1 MSIKVLVSLS
11 CMKSPFCE
19 ATSHFVGLS
28 RLGFRVVG
36 TSGEVLDQSMDT
48 CQVEWDTSRERLVGG
63 FEDLKGHF
71 LDVLQTK
78 TAARWT

>member
-1 MSIKVLVSLS
+1 MRAAAAGFPS
-11 CMKSPFCE
+11 CFY
-19 ATSHFVGLS
+19 
-28 RLGFRVVG
+28 

-78 TAARWT
+78 TAAGWT